1 MDELRRQ
8 VPKFMEFSFL
18 QMCKAYIAIERKLSH
33 MVNLTTED
41 KYNKFLQTYPD
52 IIQRVSQH
60 MIASYLGLP
69 PETLSRAR
77 KQMTLRK

>member
-1 MDELRRQ
+1 MDELCRQ

-18 QMCKAYIAIERKLSH
+18 QMRKAYVAIERRLSH

-41 KYNKFLQTYPD
+41 RYNKFLQTYPD

-60 MIASYLGLP
+60 MIASYLELP
-69 PETLSRAR
+69 TETLSRAR
-77 KQMTLRK
+77 KQITQRK